1 MKRVNLDKVAAM
13 DAIASLNA
21 MQESLDRLQE
31 QMNIKRKLMF
41 WLSVYGSFRKFFL
54 LFVSGNEMLLRCEEL
69 GLEYQTNEKMVA
81 MLQRRTDQILSM
93 LESTQQIALTQHE
106 SMALRLINLA
116 ENGNQDANVLLKAY
130 RLEHFEKLPITDQV
144 SLYFS
149 MKTVIENA
157 RNY

>member
-116 ENGNQDANVLLKAY
+116 ENGNQDANVLLKKY
-130 RLEHFEKLPITDQV
+130 RLEHFDK
-144 SLYFS
+144 
-149 MKTVIENA
+149 
-157 RNY
+157 